1 MHLLKFVLNNA
12 QTLSILK
19 NLLFKLYYFLYVV
32 LLPCKVDVFCLCGV
46 RPTGASKT
54 QRASAREEGHV
65 KGLVSCSRH
74 MRWLVSNFL
83 HCKIDVFCLSDGAR
97 AGASKTHVKG
107 LVSSSRH
114 MRWLVS
120 NWKLVTSDGTR
131 AGASKTQRASAREEE
146 HVKGLVSS
154 LRHMRWL
161 VSNWKL
167 AEVISRIVNK

>member
-54 QRASAREEGHV
+54 LWVRP
-65 KGLVSCSRH
+65 
-74 MRWLVSNFL
+74 
-83 HCKIDVFCLSDGAR
+83 
-97 AGASKTHVKG
+97 T
-107 LVSSSRH
+107 
-114 MRWLVS
+114 
-120 NWKLVTSDGTR
+120 
-131 AGASKTQRASAREEE
+131 GASKTQRASAGEEE

-154 LRHMRWL
+154 LRHMR
-161 VSNWKL
+161 
-167 AEVISRIVNK
+167 